1 MGKFVMKELM
11 EQHLKGVENEIETLK
26 ELDAII
32 SQLSEDNQGTEET
45 KKRIKELNI
54 KLDELRVTT
63 KDIEKQIFN

>member
-1 MGKFVMKELM
+1 MKELM